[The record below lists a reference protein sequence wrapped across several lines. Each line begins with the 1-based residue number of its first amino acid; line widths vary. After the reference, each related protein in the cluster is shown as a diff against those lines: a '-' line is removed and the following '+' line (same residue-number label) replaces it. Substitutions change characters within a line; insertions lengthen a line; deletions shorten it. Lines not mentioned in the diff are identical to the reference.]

1 MTKRILVVG
10 AGGLI
15 GSEVASAL
23 EAAGHEVIRASRSSG
38 ERVDLTDPASI
49 EALFERIGDVDAVV
63 STTGVVAF
71 KPFAELTL
79 GDFRDGVAD
88 KTLGQIAL
96 VTVGT
101 AHVRDGGSFT
111 LTSGVL
117 SAESIETGAAASVAN
132 GALDSFAIAAAVGL
146 PRGIRI
152 NTVSP
157 SVIAEATGYHSSFP
171 GFPQTPVAE
180 AARAVVRSVDGVET
194 GQIFSV

>member
-1 MTKRILVVG
+1 MSKRILVVG

-15 GSEVASAL
+15 GSETATAL
-23 EAAGHEVIRASRSSG
+23 EAAGHEIIRASRSSG
-38 ERVDLTDPASI
+38 EHVDLTDPASI
-49 EALFERIGDVDAVV
+49 QELFSRIGEVDAVV
-63 STTGVVAF
+63 STTGVVPF
-71 KPFAELTL
+71 KPVAELTVE
-79 GDFRDGVAD
+79 DFRDGVQD
-88 KTLGQIAL
+88 KALGQIAL
-96 VTVGT
+96 VTIGT
-101 AHVRDGGSFT
+101 EHVRDGGSFT

-117 SAESIETGAAASVAN
+117 SQEPIETGAVASVAN

-194 GQIFSV
+194 GQVFSV